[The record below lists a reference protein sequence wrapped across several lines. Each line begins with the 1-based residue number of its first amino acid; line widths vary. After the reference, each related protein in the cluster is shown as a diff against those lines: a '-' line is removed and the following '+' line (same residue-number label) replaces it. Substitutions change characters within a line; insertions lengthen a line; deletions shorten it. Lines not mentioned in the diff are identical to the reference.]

1 MLIKKGYLELHVL
14 AARNIPNNPGGLPD
28 TYVKTYLKEG
38 ERRFLKKKSRLVV
51 ANRDPFFKHRVKY
64 LASDLPRRLIVL
76 NHHNQNEKEHDF
88 TTCSDKTLRP
98 NSVWLFINLLVGNF
112 FYNLSS

>member
-1 MLIKKGYLELHVL
+1 MKWIQNWIILIQVILSFSTQNTSWKIRISGQKYPEVCLVMLINQGYLELHIL

-64 LASDLPRRLIVL
+64 LASDLPRR
-76 NHHNQNEKEHDF
+76 
-88 TTCSDKTLRP
+88 
-98 NSVWLFINLLVGNF
+98 
-112 FYNLSS
+112 